1 MEAETSAPLPLWIIA
16 IAALSPFPVS
26 AAIYAFGPDRL
37 AHDALTVIL
46 TWSAIVMSFVGGVR
60 WGLETGRES
69 PRTAR
74 LASSIIGPVFAWILK
89 DGHTENWTLYDL
101 SDRLR
106 MKGWL
111 VPAYPMADDLGD
123 MTLQRIVVRAG
134 LSHDLATRLLSD
146 LKAEVKIL
154 DAMHNPVEGTQK
166 SGFHH

>member
-74 LASSIIGPVFAWILK
+74 LASSIVGPVFAWILILARGRWPETWLLCGFLSAFLLQWLF
-89 DGHTENWTLYDL
+89 DHTAPDVPTRWPRLLTVLTL
-101 SDRLR
+101 
-106 MKGWL
+106 G
-111 VPAYPMADDLGD
+111 
-123 MTLQRIVVRAG
+123 AG
-134 LSHDLATRLLSD
+134 LSLAIALEQALRL
-146 LKAEVKIL
+146 
-154 DAMHNPVEGTQK
+154 
-166 SGFHH
+166 